1 MFVALRHRW
10 IALVSMALLGVIA
23 LNLVRNQLAIDEA
36 ATRALILVVVAAC
49 VDRYVMPIV
58 LLAVGIEQRAPAL
71 SGKKAKKAKTDDDA
85 DDTDADDAD

>member
-36 ATRALILVVVAAC
+36 ATRAVVLVVAAAC
-49 VDRYVMPIV
+49 VDRYVMPVV
-58 LLAVGIEQRAPAL
+58 LLAVGIEQKAPVAA
-71 SGKKAKKAKTDDDA
+71 GKKAKKAKKSDEESDDDTDDA
-85 DDTDADDAD
+85 D